1 MAVDQDG
8 ALVQGSGASM
18 VASATGRGRRTRHTC
33 WRRLKRRPFAL
44 VGTGIFLAFLSLLAV
59 FGPYVA
65 PYSYSEQD
73 VINRLQPPSLSPTR
87 LEQTSTV
94 AMC

>member
-18 VASATGRGRRTRHTC
+18 VASATGRGRRTRHTY

-44 VGTGIFLAFLSLLAV
+44 VGTGIFLAFLFLAV

-65 PYSYSEQD
+65 PYSYSE
-73 VINRLQPPSLSPTR
+73 
-87 LEQTSTV
+87 
-94 AMC
+94 